1 MIFLVI
7 IFFVVA
13 VVVTLVYIDNTNIK
27 KIENFLSQ
35 QNCKT
40 IDYTRGTYQAICR
53 DKVIVIKNGFKVD
66 LNEAKTIYYKTLKE
80 VQPQE
85 RKLQLINHENTTLE
99 FKDDASKEQFLKKLE
114 EKRVK

>member
-27 KIENFLSQ
+27 KIENFLLE

-40 IDYTRGTYQAICR
+40 IDYTRGTYQAICA
-53 DKVIVIKNGFKVD
+53 DKVLVIKNGFKVD
-66 LNEAKTIYYKTLKE
+66 LNEAKTIYYKTLKD
-80 VQPQE
+80 VQIQE
-85 RKLQLINHENTTLE
+85 RKLELVNHENVTLE
-99 FKDDASKEQFLKKLE
+99 FKDESSKEQFLEKLE
-114 EKRVK
+114 EKRAK